1 MAPLKPKSGIFAI
14 AMLVC
19 VVVAC
24 KQLQSLARPTILKS
38 PDGKFQ
44 LTVPAGWQE
53 RPALNAQASIKAA
66 NLMQETYVMLITENK
81 FDFANDMTL
90 DRFTDIT
97 RSAMVKKVA
106 EGDASSSEP
115 VTINGN
121 EGRQYTLEGVVSG
134 VKLSYLVTTVKTAS
148 NYHQIIA
155 WTLRSRIDQNRP
167 ALLRVTESFRSTSEP
182 KAAPKSSPNSQPE

>member
-14 AMLVC
+14 ALLVC

-24 KQLQSLARPTILKS
+24 KQLQRLERPTVLTS

-66 NLMQETYVMLITENK
+66 NLVQETYVILITENK
-81 FDFANDMTL
+81 SDFANDLTL

-97 RSAMVKKVA
+97 RGAMVKT
-106 EGDASSSEP
+106 DAQGYRSSSAP
-115 VTINGN
+115 ATLNDN
-121 EGRQYTLEGVVSG
+121 EGRQH
-134 VKLSYLVTTVKTAS
+134 A
-148 NYHQIIA
+148 
-155 WTLRSRIDQNRP
+155 
-167 ALLRVTESFRSTSEP
+167 
-182 KAAPKSSPNSQPE
+182 

>member
-14 AMLVC
+14 ALLVC

-24 KQLQSLARPTILKS
+24 KQLQNLARPTVLKS

-66 NLMQETYVMLITENK
+66 NLVQETYVILITENK
-81 FDFANDMTL
+81 SDFANDMTL

-97 RSAMVKKVA
+97 RGAMVKRVA
-106 EGDASSSEP
+106 EGDASSSVP

-121 EGRQYTLEGVVSG
+121 EGRQYSLEGVVID
-134 VKLSYLVTTVKTAS
+134 VKLSYLVTT
-148 NYHQIIA
+148 
-155 WTLRSRIDQNRP
+155 L
-167 ALLRVTESFRSTSEP
+167 
-182 KAAPKSSPNSQPE
+182 